1 MDSGKAGQ
9 TRKRLDEQSW
19 RAVFERF
26 EGAAMTVQEF
36 CQREGLTRS
45 VFMRWR
51 ARLRSS
57 SMPQPIGAVAKTA
70 SPASKPS
77 FVDLGLLGSTTTAAG
92 AAGIATA
99 TAAAHHMALDHTAL
113 DLRIELG
120 AGISLHLVRR

>member
-1 MDSGKAGQ
+1 MDSSKAG
-9 TRKRLDEQSW
+9 RIRRRLDEQGW
-19 RAVFERF
+19 RAVLERF

-57 SMPQPIGAVAKTA
+57 LTPLPAAAAAKA
-70 SPASKPS
+70 AAALANKPS
-77 FVDLGLLGSTTTAAG
+77 FVDLGLLGG
-92 AAGIATA
+92 AATA
-99 TAAAHHMALDHTAL
+99 TAAATAATTAAPHAAL

>member
-1 MDSGKAGQ
+1 MEGSKAGQ
-9 TRKRLDEQSW
+9 ARRRLDEESW
-19 RAVFERF
+19 RALLGRF

-57 SMPQPIGAVAKTA
+57 SAPLPGRAEAKAAAAVT
-70 SPASKPS
+70 KPS
-77 FVDLGLLGSTTTAAG
+77 FVDLGLLGGAVTG
-92 AAGIATA
+92 AATG
-99 TAAAHHMALDHTAL
+99 AAAQHTAL

>member
-1 MDSGKAGQ
+1 MEGSKTGQ
-9 TRKRLDEQSW
+9 ARRRLDEESW
-19 RAVFERF
+19 RAVLERF

-57 SMPQPIGAVAKTA
+57 STSLPVRAVAKAA

-77 FVDLGLLGSTTTAAG
+77 FVDLGLLGGATTATG
-92 AAGIATA
+92 A
-99 TAAAHHMALDHTAL
+99 TAAAQHCAL
-113 DLRIELG
+113 DLRIDLG